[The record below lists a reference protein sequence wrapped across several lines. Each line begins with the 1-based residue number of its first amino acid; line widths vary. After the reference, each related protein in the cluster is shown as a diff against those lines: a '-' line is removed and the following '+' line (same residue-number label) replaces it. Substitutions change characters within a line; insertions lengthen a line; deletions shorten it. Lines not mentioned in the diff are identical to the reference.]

1 MLEEREFIMTATT
14 QTVRQIALDR
24 PSSIRVFEH
33 FGIDYCCGGRK
44 PLDEA
49 CAASQVEVGAVIAAL
64 ESAAAAP
71 APIAEDWRQRSMERL
86 VDHIVAT
93 HHAYVKSELP
103 RLAVLAQKVVNRHG
117 ATMAELKEIQSALSN
132 LDGELSAHL
141 AKEEAILFPYIVA
154 LDRAGVAGTAKPSGC
169 FGTVANPIAMMTQEH
184 DAAGT
189 LMARMRNLSGNFT
202 TPEDACPTFHAFY
215 DGLREFEQD
224 LHQHIHLE
232 NNILFPRAI
241 ELEASWAAAW

>member
-1 MLEEREFIMTATT
+1 MTTTT

-44 PLDEA
+44 PLEEA
-49 CAASQVEVGAVIAAL
+49 CAASQIEVNAVLAAL

-71 APIAEDWRQRSMERL
+71 ASIAEDWRQISMEKL
-86 VDHIVAT
+86 VNHIVAT
-93 HHAYVKSELP
+93 HHAYVKRELP

-117 ATMAELKEIQSALSN
+117 ATMAELKEIQSALAT
-132 LDGELSAHL
+132 LDAELTSHL

-154 LDRAGVAGTAKPSGC
+154 LDRAGAAGTAKPSGC

-202 TPEDACPTFHAFY
+202 TPQGACPPFHAFY

-232 NNILFPRAI
+232 NNILFLRAI
-241 ELEASWAAAW
+241 ELEASWAAVR